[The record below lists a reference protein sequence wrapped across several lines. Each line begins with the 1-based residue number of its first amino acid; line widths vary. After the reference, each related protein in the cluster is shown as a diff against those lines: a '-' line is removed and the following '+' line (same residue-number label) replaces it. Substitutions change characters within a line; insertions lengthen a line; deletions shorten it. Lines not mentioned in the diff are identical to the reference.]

1 MGGAP
6 SVSVV
11 ADSVMLA
18 DAWATALTAMPY
30 DKALQMA
37 RDKGLAV
44 MFIVPKNDVNDATN
58 TTSLN
63 LSLEDWEVVQTPA
76 MAKLREGD

>member
-1 MGGAP
+1 MANAIAIRSDNRLSNCGGAP

-11 ADSVMLA
+11 DSVMLA
-18 DAWATALTAMPY
+18 DAWATALTAVPY

-44 MFIVPKNDVNDATN
+44 MFIVPKNGVNDGTN
-58 TTSLN
+58 T
-63 LSLEDWEVVQTPA
+63 A
-76 MAKLREGD
+76 I